1 MQEGV
6 GPRFVEPII
15 NASIAITASLLD
27 LNPQELT
34 LESNVPVVGKLAY
47 GTLDFMIN
55 GKQVFCSGPHLPHL
69 ANRESACMLQCE
81 VSDQMILPQYMQCSV
96 QGGVPIKVSE
106 AEQAFTSA
114 DEAQLLVQMATV
126 RDISETADQAST
138 ANANLMHVYIHWSP
152 LEALRCQLCHFLR
165 LLSRISL
172 CQAHLPHWQQ
182 ASVQS
187 PLMGLQR
194 RCKVASHRVRCCLF
208 TCTGHLWNPDKWPH
222 MGVLQVRAR
231 QCCADVCNAEHA

>member
-1 MQEGV
+1 MDNALQVGNDLDHAVQKVSLAVRTCNGSQTEGV

-55 GKQVFCSGPHLPHL
+55 GKQ
-69 ANRESACMLQCE
+69 
-81 VSDQMILPQYMQCSV
+81 
-96 QGGVPIKVSE
+96 GGVPIKVSE

-138 ANANLMHVYIHWSP
+138 ANANLMHDIFGILTSGRTWAFYKYEPGSAAP
-152 LEALRCQLCHFLR
+152 TYATLSMPEGEGLEPQVKVVIEAIVGIMRQL
-165 LLSRISL
+165 SG
-172 CQAHLPHWQQ
+172 A
-182 ASVQS
+182 
-187 PLMGLQR
+187 G
-194 RCKVASHRVRCCLF
+194 
-208 TCTGHLWNPDKWPH
+208 
-222 MGVLQVRAR
+222 
-231 QCCADVCNAEHA
+231 